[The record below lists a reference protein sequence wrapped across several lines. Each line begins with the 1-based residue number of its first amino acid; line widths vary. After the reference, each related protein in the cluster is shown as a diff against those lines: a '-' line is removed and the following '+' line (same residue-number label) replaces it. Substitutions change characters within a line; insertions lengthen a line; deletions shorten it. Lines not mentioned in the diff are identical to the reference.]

1 MKTIKFIGIA
11 ILAAFY
17 IVYFGKMILQRRR
30 GINTDQIAK
39 GKQKGRVFYTELIM
53 ELATYLVV
61 AAEIFSIVLGNPH
74 FSNPIA
80 IFGAVLGVTG
90 VLIFTVSIVTMKDSW
105 RAGIAETERTQM
117 VTQGIYQ
124 FSRNPAFLGFDCVY
138 LGLLMMFF
146 NLPLLFFPV
155 RHGHAPS
162 ANFAGGTTP
171 IKSIW
176 TRLFQ
181 LPENRMQVFGKKTQE
196 IDPLKGRG
204 RFCQA
209 ASFPFEASP

>member
-1 MKTIKFIGIA
+1 
-11 ILAAFY
+11 
-17 IVYFGKMILQRRR
+17 MILQRRR

-53 ELATYLVV
+53 KLATYLVV

-146 NLPLLFFPV
+146 NLPLLFFPC
-155 RHGHAPS
+155 APWSCSICKFCRRNDAYQKYLDKIIPITRKPYAGIWEENTGNRS
-162 ANFAGGTTP
+162 AKGTRP
-171 IKSIW
+171 FLS
-176 TRLFQ
+176 
-181 LPENRMQVFGKKTQE
+181 
-196 IDPLKGRG
+196 GRVL
-204 RFCQA
+204 
-209 ASFPFEASP
+209 SL